1 MFDIKPNSIHS
12 NRPDAPKTTKPALPV
27 VFENKERAVELYKK
41 NNEKLENFKYNY
53 IIENAWGIRLAN
65 LFALI
70 SYLGVIFGFSEFLQI
85 NIWYAVLFGP
95 LFLIIA
101 LTKFSSHF
109 MAIFYPKFDKNDHI
123 QFVKKFWENNP
134 APSVDIFLPLAGED
148 LETVRNTWI
157 GVSSILYPN
166 KKVYVLDD
174 KADDKVAKMADEF
187 GFTYLSRPNKGVYKK
202 SGNIQYGLE
211 QSNGEYLFTLDADF
225 RPIPEALIET
235 IPYIVSNPKMGILQT
250 PQYFDTEDHVHKRSP
265 VEYGA
270 GSVVEEFYR
279 VLLPA
284 QMRFGAGKCVG
295 TSGIYR
301 RKVIDDAGGMPK
313 HEGSEDI
320 LVGLLAHKHGYE
332 VSYLPLIISKGK
344 CADNLQAYFRQQS
357 RWADGTIFAIF
368 SEHYFGKHLDSWT
381 IMTYLN
387 SLFYYLGEIIAPI
400 LAFQLLALLYFNTES
415 IRISWII
422 PFLPYLIYFY
432 IIRPR
437 QTISKKKYGSVLTGV
452 THILAYTDALIRIL
466 MKRSIKWESTGSSN
480 KKTSINSEYFLA
492 ANISIIYMMI
502 YIGLFSAIIFVKP
515 YIIFNIETYTV
526 LFIALFRAKDF
537 LVYSFETIKYI
548 GTNMAEDVKNHT
560 GSALKMY
567 FWRTLAVTGFTL
579 TVLSLIFT
587 FGYQI
592 YGYTKKPDF
601 NLLGYV
607 SRPFESVK

>member
-1 MFDIKPNSIHS
+1 MLDIKPNHTKKTIL
-12 NRPDAPKTTKPALPV
+12 NRDLLLDSTLPV
-27 VFENKERAVELYKK
+27 VVENKTHTIELYKNK
-41 NNEKLENFKYNY
+41 YNDSESFKYNY
-53 IIENAWGIRLAN
+53 VIENAWSIRLAH

-70 SYLGVIFGFSEFLQI
+70 SYLGVIYGFSEFLQI

-109 MAIFYPKFDKNDHI
+109 MAIFYPKFDKKEHVE
-123 QFVKKFWENNP
+123 FVKKFWENNS

-148 LETVRNTWI
+148 LETIRNTWI
-157 GVSSILYPN
+157 GVSSIQYPN

-174 KADDKVAKMADEF
+174 KADTRVAKMADEF
-187 GFTYLSRPNKGVYKK
+187 GFTYLSRPNRGVYKK

-211 QSNGEYLFTLDADF
+211 KSEGEFLFTLDADF

-235 IPYIVSNPKMGILQT
+235 IPYIASNHKMGILQT
-250 PQYFDTEDHVHKRSP
+250 PQYFDTEDHIHERSP
-265 VEYGA
+265 IEYGA

-301 RKVIDDAGGMPK
+301 RKIIDAAGGMPK

-332 VSYLPLIISKGK
+332 VGYLPLIISKGK

-368 SEHYFGKHLDSWT
+368 SDYFFGKHLDFWA
-381 IMTYLN
+381 IITYLN
-387 SLFYYLGEIIAPI
+387 SLFYYLGEVVAPI
-400 LAFQLLALLYFNTES
+400 LAFQLLALLYFNTDS

-432 IIRPR
+432 VIRPR
-437 QTISKKKYGSVLTGV
+437 QTLSKKKYGSVLTGV
-452 THILAYTDALIRIL
+452 THILAYTDALIRIM

-480 KKTSINSEYFLA
+480 KQTSINSEYFFA

-502 YIGLFSAIIFVKP
+502 YITLFSAIIFVKP

-526 LFIALFRAKDF
+526 LFIALLRAKDF
-537 LVYSFETIKYI
+537 LIYSFETIKYI

-560 GSALKMY
+560 LSPIKMY
-567 FWRTLAVTGFTL
+567 FWKTCAILSFAVTVVTL
-579 TVLSLIFT
+579 LFT
-587 FGYQI
+587 FSYQV
-592 YGYTKKPDF
+592 YSNSKKSDF
-601 NLLGYV
+601 NLVGYI
-607 SRPFESVK
+607 SQPFGS